1 MGFLELIDELL
12 EYVENSS
19 NLPLSNKSVIDKYEV
34 IETIKE
40 IKKTI
45 PEEMNKAKW
54 IVKERE
60 KIINDAKREAEETL
74 NNSGKQLMKLIDEHE
89 ITKNARI
96 KAQETIRDM
105 QNKKAEINSSI
116 RDYANGMLKDLE
128 SNLERCLVQIKEN
141 RREIE
146 QNKK

>member
-1 MGFLELIDELL
+1 MGFIELIDELL
-12 EYVENSS
+12 EYIENSS

-40 IKKTI
+40 IKKSI

-54 IVKERE
+54 VIRERE

-74 NNSGKQLMKLIDEHE
+74 NNSGKQLMKMIDEHE
-89 ITKNARI
+89 ITKSARI
-96 KAQETIRDM
+96 KAQETIQDM

-116 RDYANGMLKDLE
+116 KEYANGILKDLE
-128 SNLERCLVQIKEN
+128 TNLERCLMQIKEN